1 MFICSLRIFPLLEL
15 GGLLP
20 LVAYVGGITAFG
32 AATIALV
39 QTDIKAV
46 LAYSTISQLGYMV
59 LGIGVGSYNASFMH
73 LITHA
78 IFKACLF
85 LSASSVIHSLHDHH
99 THAHV
104 QEMPR
109 MGGLRKKMPLTF
121 FAMMC
126 CTLAITGAPLFSGF
140 C

>member
-1 MFICSLRIFPLLEL
+1 MFRTYSRCNNGCCGVYLSLRIFPLLEL

-59 LGIGVGSYNASFMH
+59 LGIGV
-73 LITHA
+73 
-78 IFKACLF
+78 
-85 LSASSVIHSLHDHH
+85 
-99 THAHV
+99 
-104 QEMPR
+104 
-109 MGGLRKKMPLTF
+109 
-121 FAMMC
+121 
-126 CTLAITGAPLFSGF
+126 
-140 C
+140 

>member
-1 MFICSLRIFPLLEL
+1 MELTYHLLL
-15 GGLLP
+15 ILVVLQLLV
-20 LVAYVGGITAFG
+20 LQQLL
-32 AATIALV
+32 LV

-59 LGIGVGSYNASFMH
+59 LGIGVGSYNAAFMH

-85 LSASSVIHSLHDHH
+85 LSVIHSVDHH

-109 MGGLRKKMPLTF
+109 MGGLRKKMPFTF
-121 FAMMC
+121 IAMFVVH
-126 CTLAITGAPLFSGF
+126 LQLQVFHFSLDLFQKIEF
-140 C
+140 